1 MAKTP
6 TPVKDDD
13 DDKPSKA
20 KPIPPGGTKG
30 ASEPTTPLP
39 AEDYL
44 TEQEKGAPDPVSEP
58 VEPSKAEV
66 LKINPKE
73 PYPTS
78 GE

>member
-13 DDKPSKA
+13 DEPKAA
-20 KPIPPGGTKG
+20 KPTPPGGTKG

-39 AEDYL
+39 AEAYR

-58 VEPSKAEV
+58 VEPGKAEV
-66 LKINPKE
+66 LKIGAKE